1 MQVTSDNNKPDI
13 VKDDIKEDIESLEHA
28 TIVLFQWFYNNQI
41 KTNPDKCHF
50 ITSKGEGMVASW
62 CRK

>member
-28 TIVLFQWFYNNQI
+28 TIVLFQWFYDNQI

-50 ITSKGEGMVASW
+50 ITSKGEGMVAS
-62 CRK
+62 